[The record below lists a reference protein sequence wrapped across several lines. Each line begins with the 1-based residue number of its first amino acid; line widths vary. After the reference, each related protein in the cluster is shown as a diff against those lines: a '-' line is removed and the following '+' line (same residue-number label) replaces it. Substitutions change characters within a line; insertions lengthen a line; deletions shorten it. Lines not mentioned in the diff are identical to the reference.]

1 MPYIYSNLTSFSRP
15 DFRARADVT
24 TNMETFCSLA
34 LFLLV
39 HRDELG
45 DKVNVL
51 VGQFV
56 LSGLGVGRPKR

>member
-1 MPYIYSNLTSFSRP
+1 
-15 DFRARADVT
+15 
-24 TNMETFCSLA
+24 METFCSLA